1 MKFINLTPHIIT
13 IRRTGKLADVLLD
26 DIIVPPSGTV
36 ARVTTTETLVSDAE
50 GVRVIHREMGRATG
64 LPRKA
69 DGSHDTTVAVLVSS
83 MVLAAVPGRPNTY
96 APDSGPS
103 AIRDTAGNV
112 IAVTQLVAA

>member
-1 MKFINLTPHIIT
+1 MQFINLTPHIIT

-36 ARVTTTETLVSDAE
+36 ARVETTETLVSTVD
-50 GVRVIHREMGRATG
+50 GVRFMRRKFGRIHG
-64 LPRKA
+64 LPRHA
-69 DGSHDTTVAVLVSS
+69 DGTDNTTVAVLVSS

>member
-1 MKFINLTPHIIT
+1 MQFINLTPHTIT
-13 IRRTGKLADVLLD
+13 IRRTGTLADVLLE

-36 ARVTTTETLVSDAE
+36 ARVTTTETCTATVD
-50 GVRVIHREMGRATG
+50 GVRFVRRKLGHVTN
-64 LPRKA
+64 LPRHA
-69 DGSHDTTVAVLVSS
+69 DGMDDTTVAVLVSS
-83 MVLAAVPGRPNTY
+83 MVLAAVPGRANTY